1 MKPKY
6 LLCFFLIFYPFV
18 AFSQY
23 EALLHKPYAEK
34 IGAYSK
40 LYLQLIALKDSEAI
54 ARKTA
59 DIKAFAQKNNDRE
72 LEMEMDL
79 FTVYYHIEFKKHRNA
94 KNISDLQ
101 LLMTVS
107 ENEGILHVKIRAI
120 RVLADYYWFEL
131 KNYELAFEQ
140 YLLMEKELDRVSAKD
155 YPELPRDMSKIG
167 EAYYFFQDYAKAI
180 KYFKKAINVP
190 EDEFNTMFINSARNT
205 LGLCYQKVK
214 KYDLSNYYFNKIVK
228 TRFARPQRD
237 WIHLAKGN
245 IGANYY
251 YLGEYSKAIPL
262 LEHDFKKSSALNDY
276 GPVAGAATLLADIF
290 LSKGDMKQS
299 WFYISTARN
308 NIANADQP
316 DRLQHLYPIMS
327 KWYGANGNENLARLY
342 LDSTINSI
350 KAYQEKFNA
359 LKVLRAQ
366 QKISLKDAALSRA
379 EFDLEKQKKINE
391 RNFLI
396 VIVIGLAILI
406 VLGYFVQKK
415 KQQTIEIAKLKI
427 EAELKNAQSEID
439 LFIYKINE
447 QTKIAERFNNELKKL
462 KSSESED
469 GRLFENTVEELRLT
483 KILTDDD
490 WINFQK
496 HFAKIFPLFSSH
508 IKSNFP
514 TITEAELRYLML
526 SKLQLSHKE
535 MAQALGISP
544 DAVRVTWNRVR
555 KKLGGSLDDTP
566 QSLLNSMEV

>member
-1 MKPKY
+1 MKRFLY
-6 LLCFFLIFYPFV
+6 FFFFVLLPLISS
-18 AFSQY
+18 AQY
-23 EALLHKPYAEK
+23 DDLLHKPYAEK
-34 IGAYSK
+34 IGGYSK
-40 LYLQLIALKDSEAI
+40 LYLQLIALEDSTAI
-54 ARKTA
+54 AKKTQEIKKFA
-59 DIKAFAQKNNDRE
+59 DKYGDEE

-79 FTVYYHIEFKKHRNA
+79 FNVYHNIEFKKHRNA

-101 LLMTVS
+101 LLIESS
-107 ENEGILHVKIRAI
+107 ESEGTRHVKIRAI

-131 KNYELAFEQ
+131 KNYEMAFEQ
-140 YLLMEKELDRVSAKD
+140 YLLMEKELDKVSAKD

-167 EAYYFFQDYAKAI
+167 EAYYFFQDYTKAI
-180 KYFKKAINVP
+180 RYFKKAINVP

-205 LGLCYQKVK
+205 LGLCYQKEK
-214 KYDLSNYYFNKIVK
+214 KYDLSNYYFNQIVQTK
-228 TRFARPQRD
+228 FARPKRD
-237 WIHLAKGN
+237 WVHLAKGN

-251 YLGEYSKAIPL
+251 YLKEYDKAIPL
-262 LEHDFKKSSALNDY
+262 LEHDFKTSLALKDY

-290 LSKGDMKQS
+290 LYRRDMERS
-299 WFYISTARN
+299 WFYISSAQKS
-308 NIANADQP
+308 IDNAKQP
-316 DRLQHLYPIMS
+316 DRLQYLYPIIS
-327 KWYGANGNENLARLY
+327 KWYGAGGNENLARLY

-366 QKISLKDAALSRA
+366 QKISLKDAALSKA
-379 EFDLEKQKKINE
+379 EFDLENQKKINE

-396 VIVIGLAILI
+396 VVVISLAILI
-406 VLGYFVQKK
+406 VLGYFAQKK

-439 LFIYKINE
+439 LFIYKVNE
-447 QTKIAERFNNELKKL
+447 QTKISERFSNELQKL

-469 GRLFENTVEELRLT
+469 RKLLENTVDELRST

-490 WINFQK
+490 WLGFQK
-496 HFAKIFPLFSSH
+496 HFGKIFPNFITIL
-508 IKSNFP
+508 KTNFP
-514 TITEAELRYLML
+514 NITEAELRYLML

-555 KKLGGSLDDTP
+555 KKLGGTLEDTP
-566 QSLLNSMEV
+566 QSLVEGIKV